1 MTPAPVAAATIPE
14 ISVRADPAADF
25 NQALAQQQA
34 QQLASQ
40 SPDRPQFGDMLFN
53 AIDHFEHQ
61 RASLGQAMQSSA
73 APDSTLAGSERMLVT
88 AYDCAIDTACLGRAG
103 SLISGSVK
111 SLVQAQG

>member
-1 MTPAPVAAATIPE
+1 MTPAPVTAATIPE
-14 ISVRADPAADF
+14 ISVRTDPAADF
-25 NQALAQQQA
+25 NQALAQQQV
-34 QQLASQ
+34 LQ
-40 SPDRPQFGDMLFN
+40 SANRPQFGDMLFN